1 MDIAGVREALHKQ
14 PFERFA
20 IRLADGRS
28 LPVPHPDF
36 VALAPRRIIVVA
48 EDNSWTVVEPLL
60 IVSLDYGSGKR
71 KGGNDSS
78 KKRRNGP

>member
-14 PFERFA
+14 PFEPFA

-36 VALAPRRIIVVA
+36 VALTSRRVIVGA
-48 EDNSWTVVEPLL
+48 EDDSWSIIEPLL
-60 IVSLDYGSGKR
+60 NVSLDSLPKQGKGRNGKR
-71 KGGNDSS
+71 RSG
-78 KKRRNGP
+78 